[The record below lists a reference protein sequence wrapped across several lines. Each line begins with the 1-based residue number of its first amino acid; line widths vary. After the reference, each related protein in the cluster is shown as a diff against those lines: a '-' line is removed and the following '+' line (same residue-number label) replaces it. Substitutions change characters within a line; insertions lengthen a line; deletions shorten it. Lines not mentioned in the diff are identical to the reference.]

1 MNITYLINT
10 LHPSTY
16 GFPQSP
22 TISHNFPQFPTISH
36 NLPQSPFSSP
46 VSAGYF
52 NQILIEDT
60 DKTEELTI
68 KYQRYWNARINI
80 FGQGCIIAPI
90 CFCLGYVL
98 QFTIH
103 YYVTHI
109 YYCTLI
115 SIACCLSCLLLMEPC
130 LNGIV
135 RCFAWKYIGKDALI
149 RIDSAK
155 GIFSLKHLDVSSE
168 LLDMAGKSVL
178 TPSSFRLEEFQI
190 ILPWRNLFRGTKL
203 KIVGLKLKL
212 EYVDP

>member
-1 MNITYLINT
+1 
-10 LHPSTY
+10 
-16 GFPQSP
+16 
-22 TISHNFPQFPTISH
+22 
-36 NLPQSPFSSP
+36 
-46 VSAGYF
+46 
-52 NQILIEDT
+52 
-60 DKTEELTI
+60 
-68 KYQRYWNARINI
+68 
-80 FGQGCIIAPI
+80 
-90 CFCLGYVL
+90 
-98 QFTIH
+98 
-103 YYVTHI
+103 
-109 YYCTLI
+109 
-115 SIACCLSCLLLMEPC
+115 

-149 RIDSAK
+149 RIGIAK